1 VYLQFA
7 DVCCCP
13 RTALQSF
20 SHFDYP
26 YLKNWRLFVARNFK
40 KEKSIC
46 AEPCFPLL
54 DDARLGPML
63 FHPLIRSRQNAQGD
77 GPVALLK
84 RTMSVIGWGL
94 SEVRNSHAR
103 ACIGRDMQGAPEGSV
118 GFSATMRTEKQ
129 LIVLAVTSA
138 GGVVRYGG
146 AEG

>member
-1 VYLQFA
+1 LA
-7 DVCCCP
+7 AVCSSKVQT
-13 RTALQSF
+13 RKGQK
-20 SHFDYP
+20 HQ
-26 YLKNWRLFVARNFK
+26 
-40 KEKSIC
+40 IC

-103 ACIGRDMQGAPEGSV
+103 ARIGRDMQGAPEGSV